1 MQART
6 EEEVRHVIYISK
18 PTYFD
23 HLVLDDILTKSRS
36 NNPAIGVTGN
46 LIYHADL
53 FLQLLEGPH
62 LAVQKLYETILADSR
77 HADVV
82 KLRDETFSRRLFASW
97 AMKNEGHQSWM
108 LSRSE
113 IALMSSDDALQLF
126 DRLAREND
134 QFLNGN
140 DKE

>member
-1 MQART
+1 MQVIT
-6 EEEVRHVIYISK
+6 EEEVRHVIYISR
-18 PTYFD
+18 PTHFD

-36 NNPAIGVTGN
+36 NNPVIGVTGN

-77 HADVV
+77 HADII
-82 KLRDETFSRRLFASW
+82 KLRDETVNRRLFASW
-97 AMKNEGHQSWM
+97 AMKNDGHQSWM

-113 IALMSSDDALQLF
+113 IARMNDDEALQLF

-134 QFLNGN
+134 QF
-140 DKE
+140 

>member
-1 MQART
+1 MQRAA
-6 EEEVRHVIYISK
+6 EIKLKHVIYISR
-18 PTYFD
+18 PTHFD

-36 NNPAIGVTGN
+36 NNPLIGITGN

-77 HADVV
+77 HADII
-82 KLRDETFSRRLFASW
+82 KLRDETVNRRLFASW
-97 AMKNEGHQSWM
+97 AMKNDSHQSWM

-113 IALMSSDDALQLF
+113 INQMSSEEALQLF
-126 DRLAREND
+126 DRLAKEND
-134 QFLNGN
+134 QFL
-140 DKE
+140 D

>member
-1 MQART
+1 M
-6 EEEVRHVIYISK
+6 
-18 PTYFD
+18 
-23 HLVLDDILTKSRS
+23 
-36 NNPAIGVTGN
+36 
-46 LIYHADL
+46 
-53 FLQLLEGPH
+53 
-62 LAVQKLYETILADSR
+62 QKLYETILADSR

-97 AMKNEGHQSWM
+97 AMRNDGHQSWM

>member
-1 MQART
+1 MQAIS

-18 PTYFD
+18 PTHFD
-23 HLVLDDILTKSRS
+23 HLVLEDILTKSRV

-46 LIYHADL
+46 LIYHSDL

-62 LAVQKLYETILADSR
+62 SAVKRLYETILADNR
-77 HADVV
+77 HTDIV
-82 KLRDETFSRRLFASW
+82 KLRDETFNRRLFASW
-97 AMKNEGHQSWM
+97 AMKNDGHQSWM

-113 IALMSSDDALQLF
+113 IARSSSNEALQLF

-134 QFLNGN
+134 QFLNC
-140 DKE
+140 